1 MSLLL
6 VAERQQESHGI
17 KRCKVILAVMI
28 AALIEL
34 MPISLMLGIL
44 SRLMRGV
51 RESDTSETSTARA
64 EVCGASARCLGEG
77 CLRRSI
83 AVVVLCRMDGH
94 CPTWKSGYQVNP
106 FRAHAWVEVDG
117 TPVDEP
123 EEVESYIVTLDQHP
137 YGGHQDRGCTGMLQ
151 AVRSELKKILT
162 LLTPILAVILTV
174 TLTITLSGF
183 LTFMTKNAFEQGH
196 PEQMAG
202 LEPASAFL
210 AILYYGQVGSLFIG
224 SWLVI
229 EEQGHGNLRTTYLAI
244 PQRQRVYVAKAIVVA
259 FVATLMG
266 LLSVFGSYA
275 VRTVFVGDALIGDVS
290 IPNSRIL
297 WGYVLY
303 GTLISLVTY
312 GLSSLLRNGIG
323 GLCAMLCAILI
334 ASPLLL
340 SKTQIARFLADQAGS
355 QMYMSTL
362 PTGTDLGPTYGL
374 VVMLA
379 WVMLLNI
386 AGCISQRAASVC
398 G

>member
-1 MSLLL
+1 MAKADY
-6 VAERQQESHGI
+6 VVTFDQR
-17 KRCKVILAVMI
+17 
-28 AALIEL
+28 
-34 MPISLMLGIL
+34 PY
-44 SRLMRGV
+44 
-51 RESDTSETSTARA
+51 
-64 EVCGASARCLGEG
+64 
-77 CLRRSI
+77 RRHQ
-83 AVVVLCRMDGH
+83 GH
-94 CPTWKSGYQVNP
+94 
-106 FRAHAWVEVDG
+106 R
-117 TPVDEP
+117 
-123 EEVESYIVTLDQHP
+123 
-137 YGGHQDRGCTGMLQ
+137 RTGMVR
-151 AVRSELKKILT
+151 AVRSELKKVLS
-162 LLTPILAVILTV
+162 LSAPIAAVILTV

-183 LTFMTKNAFEQGH
+183 LTFTTKHAFEQGH

-210 AILYYGQVGSLFIG
+210 AILYYEQVGSLFIG

-259 FVATLMG
+259 FVATLTG

-275 VRTVFVGDALIGDVS
+275 VRTAFVGEVLIGDAS
-290 IPNSRIL
+290 IPNARVL

-303 GTLISLVTY
+303 GVLISLVTY

-323 GLCAMLCAILI
+323 GLCTMLCAILI

-340 SKTQIARFLADQAGS
+340 SKTQLARFLADQAGA

-362 PTGTDLGPTYGL
+362 PTGADLGPTCGF

-386 AGCISQRAASVC
+386 AGCISQRVASVR